1 MNKTMNTTMNVTFYF
16 LANAHTRE
24 VMATT
29 TSLQSL
35 ADAFY
40 LYAFTIENAFW
51 RFYKLDGGIFSELE
65 DDELRECLCYYDAN
79 CYGNEEYCNHD
90 EDDDAE
96 EFYDDEKLYDDEEDF
111 YDEEDFNEEEDGNT
125 EKFDE
130 DDEFYGYEEEYCE
143 ANRYGAE
150 CPGDCALC
158 KWYVPKGGYYGQW

>member
-65 DDELRECLCYYDAN
+65 DDELCECLCYYDAN
-79 CYGNEEYCNHD
+79 CYGNEEYGNHD

-96 EFYDDEKLYDDEEDF
+96 EFYD
-111 YDEEDFNEEEDGNT
+111 DEEDFNEEEDGNT

-130 DDEFYGYEEEYCE
+130 DDEFYGYEEEHCE

-158 KWYVPKGGYYGQW
+158 KWYVPKGGYYGQC

>member
-16 LANAHTRE
+16 LANAYTRE

-65 DDELRECLCYYDAN
+65 DDELRECLCYYDAH
-79 CYGNEEYCNHD
+79 CYDNEES
-90 EDDDAE
+90 
-96 EFYDDEKLYDDEEDF
+96 YDDEGFYGDEESYDDEEDF

>member
-79 CYGNEEYCNHD
+79 CYGNEES
-90 EDDDAE
+90 
-96 EFYDDEKLYDDEEDF
+96 YDDEGFYGDEESYDDEEDF

>member
-79 CYGNEEYCNHD
+79 CYGNEES
-90 EDDDAE
+90 
-96 EFYDDEKLYDDEEDF
+96 YDDEGFYGDEESYDDEEDF

-143 ANRYGAE
+143 ANSYGAE